1 MNAEELCFTPATKLV
16 SLFARNAVSPL
27 EVMQAVLARI
37 IEPGMDAA
45 ARDQLA
51 DTIDTF
57 TDRRVARYW
66 DLLGILNG
74 WGRAPSQIEPF
85 EWFIDALRAHG

>member
-1 MNAEELCFTPATKLV
+1 
-16 SLFARNAVSPL
+16 
-27 EVMQAVLARI
+27 
-37 IEPGMDAA
+37 MDAA

-74 WGRAPSQIEPF
+74 WGRAPARIEPF
-85 EWFIDALRAHG
+85 EWFVDALRAHD